1 MPLAYNEPAWN
12 QDVAT
17 HITIWASSAN
27 SPIKSAGGQYG
38 TEDAEG
44 KLFPDVLLF
53 GDGAGSLVIQG
64 WELKFPDT
72 AITDQELLR
81 NAIRKAET
89 LSLPS
94 FVVWNVCEAAL
105 WVKSGSA
112 WESRHSWSLGSRPT
126 RDEVHS
132 ADWRR
137 LLDEMLGDISD
148 FITAGTIRTAA
159 PIDILSSETFS
170 GFVRR
175 HSNAVRAEISAEVG
189 TDAGFRDDVAAW
201 WDTRRDEATGAD
213 RDEVLANGILISW
226 IARIVLAHVIR
237 TVNTGAAIVDDIGRT
252 SSVDD
257 ALEVFGQ
264 IASTSDYQSV
274 FRAHLGE
281 YLLPQ
286 STWEEAVEINEFLK
300 SIRLRGI
307 DPRLLDSLLGV
318 VTKSARKEAGQF
330 STPRSLATLM
340 AGLAISNVSLPFI
353 DPCCGTGT
361 VARAALDLKQR
372 LGLSGSS
379 ATETV
384 WASDKFEGPLR
395 LATLAMSV
403 PENRSQVLQVFKCD
417 AASLHVGMPLDLTDP
432 DNGEIVK
439 RFLPEIDALASN
451 LPFVKQDRIDALNP
465 GLRNRVNEMLESEGL
480 SLEGK
485 SDLYAYLPF
494 ALRNVMAS
502 NGRLVLLTSNSWLSS
517 EWGQSF
523 FAALETCF
531 RVVAIVIS
539 GHGRWFADV
548 KVVTTLIILEMP
560 TMSGASHDIR
570 FIVTEMGL
578 DELTATPSDLDA
590 TVAAVRSGQGQRGRV
605 RVATTTRES
614 RALARDKGL
623 SITANFAGVGWL
635 SSLRD
640 NLVPVSDHLDVGRGR
655 RRGWNPMFIPE
666 HGHGIEEEYLFPLL
680 KSSKG
685 ADYEATP
692 DAEAFCCSRSEAEL
706 ENLGHTGALNWI
718 NTFRNQRNGKGRPLP
733 EVLAESAPSG
743 GFWFEMRTDGAMADM
758 TISLNPGSR
767 LFVSRLTERSF
778 VDQRL
783 IALRGSSQT
792 DLDLCHALLNSV
804 VGQFLLEAA
813 GFGRGDGALD
823 LHSDAVKKRLQM
835 LDPSTPTGQQRTNI
849 LTAFE
854 PVRSRAVLPVPQELE
869 DKARSEFDR
878 EVARAFGFENS
889 LEGIRSSLL
898 ELYNI
903 RHTVLLDR

>member
-17 HITIWASSAN
+17 HITIWASSAE

-89 LSLPS
+89 LGLVS

-105 WVKSGSA
+105 WVKSGST
-112 WESRHSWSLGSRPT
+112 WGSQHSWSLGSRPT

-137 LLDEMLGDISD
+137 LLDEILGDVSD

-159 PIDILSSETFS
+159 PIDVLSSETFS

-175 HSNAVRAEISAEVG
+175 HSDAVQAEISAEVG
-189 TDAGFRDDVAAW
+189 ADAGFRDEVAAW
-201 WDTRRDEATGAD
+201 WDTARDEATGAD
-213 RDEVLANGILISW
+213 RTEVLANGILISW

-237 TVNTGAAIVDDIGRT
+237 TVNAAVAIVDEIGGT
-252 SSVDD
+252 ASVND
-257 ALEVFGQ
+257 ALKVFRR
-264 IASTSDYQSV
+264 IALTSDYQSV
-274 FRAHLGE
+274 FRPHLGE
-281 YLLPQ
+281 HLLPQ
-286 STWEEAVEINEFLK
+286 STWGEAVEINEFLR
-300 SIRLRGI
+300 SIRLHGV
-307 DPRLLDSLLGV
+307 DPRLLDSLLGI
-318 VTKSARKEAGQF
+318 VTKSARIEAGQF
-330 STPRSLATLM
+330 ATPRSLATLM
-340 AGLAISNVSLPFI
+340 AGLAISDIALPFI

-361 VARAALDLKQR
+361 IARAALDLKQR
-372 LGLSGSS
+372 LGLSGSAS
-379 ATETV
+379 TETI

-417 AASLHVGMPLDLTDP
+417 AASLDVGMPLDLTDP
-432 DNGEIVK
+432 DNGEVVK

-451 LPFVKQDRIDALNP
+451 LPFVKQERIDALNP

-502 NGRLVLLTSNSWLSS
+502 NGRLALLTSNSWLSS

-523 FAALETCF
+523 FEALERRF

-548 KVVTTLIILEMP
+548 KVVTTLLLLEMP
-560 TMSGASHDIR
+560 TKGRASDHIR
-570 FIVTEMGL
+570 FVVTEKGL

-590 TVAAVRSGQGQRGRV
+590 TVAAVRNGQGQRGRV
-605 RVATTTRES
+605 RVATTTRDS
-614 RALARDKGL
+614 RALVRDKGL
-623 SITANFAGVGWL
+623 SITANFVGVGWL
-635 SSLRD
+635 SHLRSQ
-640 NLVPVSDHLDVGRGR
+640 LVPVRDHFDVGRGR

-666 HGHGIEEEYLFPLL
+666 PGHGIEEDYVFPLL
-680 KSSKG
+680 KSSRG
-685 ADYEATP
+685 ADYEARP
-692 DAEAFCCSRSEAEL
+692 DADAFCCSRSEAEL
-706 ENLGHTGALNWI
+706 RDLGHTGALNWI
-718 NTFRNQRNGKGRPLP
+718 NTFRNQRNGTGRPLP
-733 EVLAESAPSG
+733 EVLAQSAPSG
-743 GFWFEMRTDGAMADM
+743 GFWYEMRTDGAMADM
-758 TISLNPGSR
+758 TVSLNPGSR

-783 IALRGSSQT
+783 IAFRGLRQT
-792 DLDLCHALLNSV
+792 DLALCHALLNSV
-804 VGQFLLEAA
+804 VGKFLLEAA

-835 LDPSTPTGQQRTNI
+835 LDPSTPTTRERTNI
-849 LTAFE
+849 LAAFE
-854 PVRSRAVLPVPQELE
+854 PVRSRAVMPCPDELE
-869 DKARSEFDR
+869 DEARSEFDR
-878 EVARAFGFENS
+878 EVASVFGFEDS
-889 LEGIRSSLL
+889 LEGIQSSLL

-903 RHTVLLDR
+903 RHTVLIDR